1 MSDFR
6 HHFRLW
12 ALGTLVIMVTLGSL
26 TGLLL
31 RQWRDGEAAA
41 GPSGSTLG
49 FVACLLLLGLIVVWF
64 RNGHRLWRAARAR

>member
-26 TGLLL
+26 TGILL
-31 RQWRDGEAAA
+31 RQWRDGLDAD
-41 GPSGSTLG
+41 PSGGATA
-49 FVACLLLLGLIVVWF
+49 VAACFLLLGLIAVWF
-64 RNGHRLWRAARAR
+64 RNGHRLWTAAKAR

>member
-1 MSDFR
+1 MNDFR

-31 RQWRDGEAAA
+31 RQWRDGDAM
-41 GPSGSTLG
+41 GPSGSSLG
-49 FVACLLLLGLIVVWF
+49 FVACLLLLGLIAVWF
-64 RNGHRLWRAARAR
+64 RNGHRLWLAARAR

>member
-31 RQWRDGEAAA
+31 RQWRDGLDAD
-41 GPSGSTLG
+41 PSGGATA
-49 FVACLLLLGLIVVWF
+49 VAACFLLRGQIAVWL
-64 RNGHRLWRAARAR
+64 RNRPRHWTAAQAR

>member
-1 MSDFR
+1 MNDFR
-6 HHFRLW
+6 HQFRLW

-31 RQWRDGEAAA
+31 RQWRDGDAA

-49 FVACLLLLGLIVVWF
+49 VVACAMLLALIAVWF
-64 RNGHRLWRAARAR
+64 RNGHRLWLAAKAR

>member
-12 ALGTLVIMVTLGSL
+12 ALGTMVIMVTLGSL
-26 TGLLL
+26 TGMLL
-31 RQWRDGEAAA
+31 RQWRDGNTA

-49 FVACLLLLGLIVVWF
+49 VFACTLLLGLIAVWF

>member
-1 MSDFR
+1 MNDFR

-31 RQWRDGEAAA
+31 RQWRDGDTS

-49 FVACLLLLGLIVVWF
+49 VFACALLLGLITVWF
-64 RNGHRLWRAARAR
+64 RNGHRLWLAARAR

>member
-6 HHFRLW
+6 HQFRLW

-31 RQWRDGEAAA
+31 RQWRDGAEADL
-41 GPSGSTLG
+41 SGSTIG
-49 FVACLLLLGLIVVWF
+49 MAACLLLLGLIGLWF
-64 RNGHRLWRAARAR
+64 RNGHRLWIAAKAR

>member
-26 TGLLL
+26 TGFLL
-31 RQWRDGEAAA
+31 RQWRDGDYA

-49 FVACLLLLGLIVVWF
+49 LVACILLLGLITVWF
-64 RNGHRLWRAARAR
+64 RNGHRLWLAAKAR

>member
-1 MSDFR
+1 MNDFR

-31 RQWRDGEAAA
+31 RQWRDDDASS
-41 GPSGSTLG
+41 PSGSTLG
-49 FVACLLLLGLIVVWF
+49 VFACILLLGLIAVWF
-64 RNGHRLWRAARAR
+64 RNGHRLWLAARAR

>member
-31 RQWRDGEAAA
+31 RQWRDGDAA

-49 FVACLLLLGLIVVWF
+49 FVACILLLGLVAVWF
-64 RNGHRLWRAARAR
+64 RNGHRLWLAARAR

>member
-1 MSDFR
+1 MSDFH

-31 RQWRDGEAAA
+31 RQWRDGDAA

-49 FVACLLLLGLIVVWF
+49 VAACALLLGLIAVWF
-64 RNGHRLWRAARAR
+64 RNGHQLWLAAKAR

>member
-31 RQWRDGEAAA
+31 RQWRDGDVT

-49 FVACLLLLGLIVVWF
+49 FVACILLLGLIAVWF
-64 RNGHRLWRAARAR
+64 RNGHRLWLAARAR

>member
-31 RQWRDGEAAA
+31 RQWRDGDAS

-49 FVACLLLLGLIVVWF
+49 VFACTLLLGLITVWF
-64 RNGHRLWRAARAR
+64 RNGHRLWLAARAR

>member
-26 TGLLL
+26 TGLML
-31 RQWRDGEAAA
+31 RQWRDGADGAPA
-41 GPSGSTLG
+41 GSGMGVVVGLM
-49 FVACLLLLGLIVVWF
+49 LLGLIAVWF
-64 RNGHRLWRAARAR
+64 RNGHRLWLAARAR